1 MGNIHT
7 PSLLHDKPVFG
18 LDVGHGSIKV
28 MQVAQHDRDAG
39 SQGPHIIGYGV
50 TEFDSSALDNGVI
63 VKPEVIAAAL
73 LNMFDNQL
81 IGDITSRRV
90 ALAIPTYR
98 SFSRSMQL
106 PKLSARELD
115 DAVHLEAEQY
125 VPVPLSDLYLDY
137 AVTRRGEE
145 QDDLLAIAV
154 PKEIVDSYLTLT
166 RMVGLEVML
175 VETTMASASR
185 LFAHDKYNDIASVII
200 DFGSLTAD
208 VSIFYKTMLV
218 TSTVAAGGLVFTNNI
233 RDGLGVT
240 LAEAAIIKTKYG
252 LSVSKKQQEITAALE
267 PTLQQL
273 TKEIRRMVRYHEE
286 HYGAEKPIGQVIML
300 GGGANMPGMS
310 EYLTS
315 SLRLPVRVHDPWQ
328 YLSFDGLQAPSRAD
342 RLMYATVAGLSLV
355 NPKEIYR

>member
-1 MGNIHT
+1 
-7 PSLLHDKPVFG
+7 
-18 LDVGHGSIKV
+18 
-28 MQVAQHDRDAG
+28 
-39 SQGPHIIGYGV
+39 PHIIGYGV

-81 IGDITSRRV
+81 IGDITSRRA

-154 PKEIVDSYLTLT
+154 PKEIVDSYLTLA

-175 VETTMASASR
+175 VETTMASAS
-185 LFAHDKYNDIASVII
+185 
-200 DFGSLTAD
+200 
-208 VSIFYKTMLV
+208 
-218 TSTVAAGGLVFTNNI
+218 
-233 RDGLGVT
+233 
-240 LAEAAIIKTKYG
+240 
-252 LSVSKKQQEITAALE
+252 
-267 PTLQQL
+267 
-273 TKEIRRMVRYHEE
+273 
-286 HYGAEKPIGQVIML
+286 
-300 GGGANMPGMS
+300 
-310 EYLTS
+310 
-315 SLRLPVRVHDPWQ
+315 
-328 YLSFDGLQAPSRAD
+328 
-342 RLMYATVAGLSLV
+342 
-355 NPKEIYR
+355 